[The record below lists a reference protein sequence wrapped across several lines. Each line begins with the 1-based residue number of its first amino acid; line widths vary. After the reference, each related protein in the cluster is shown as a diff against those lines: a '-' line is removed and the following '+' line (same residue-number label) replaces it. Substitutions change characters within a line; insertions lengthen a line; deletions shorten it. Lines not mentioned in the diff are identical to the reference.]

1 MDTKAAH
8 TADEK
13 QFSSDDEK
21 AMGPP
26 AYSGAA
32 AQVEV
37 APGGQRELSRALKG
51 RHMQMIAIGMDAHMN
66 LPSYRSLAHG
76 NVSPQEDQLG
86 RASSLARGARC
97 IPEDLAVWYVVSIQ
111 ASLASSPFHDKPSGR
126 VASIG

>member
-1 MDTKAAH
+1 MDTKAPHA
-8 TADEK
+8 ADEK
-13 QFSSDDEK
+13 HFSSDDEK

-32 AQVEV
+32 GHVEV

-66 LPSYRSLAHG
+66 LPSYRSLAHA
-76 NVSPQEDQLG
+76 NLPRQADRSVP
-86 RASSLARGARC
+86 ASSWAPGARC
-97 IPEDLAVWYVVSIQ
+97 IPEDRAVWYVVSIQ
-111 ASLASSPFHDKPSGR
+111 ASLAPNPCHDKPAAR